1 MSFSCIVFLLIHC
14 LVPIGALL
22 TAQKVSSRCDVL
34 MSTLN
39 AVRIR
44 SGEECHERISW
55 LETSLMRLNYNQ
67 GLGFVVA
74 GECL

>member
-1 MSFSCIVFLLIHC
+1 
-14 LVPIGALL
+14 
-22 TAQKVSSRCDVL
+22 

-39 AVRIR
+39 AVRVR
-44 SGEECHERISW
+44 NGEECNERITW

-74 GECL
+74 GECAWQTSLSIVAK